1 MVASQ
6 PVMVP
11 GECLRA
17 ARRVLEAE
25 AEALKVAAARLDG
38 ALQTAVELILA
49 GSGKVMVTGLGKSGH
64 IARKIAATL
73 CSTGTPAVFLHPAE
87 ACHGDL
93 GIYCAG
99 DVTILISKNGSTAEL
114 VNLIPLLR
122 GFESSLIG
130 IVGNLSSPLARE
142 VDVVLDARVSRE
154 ADTLNLAPTC
164 SSTVALGLGDALAVA
179 LMQARRFAESDF
191 ARFHPAGQLGR
202 NLTQRVNTVMHPRA
216 QTAVVKPS
224 DPLRDVIIAMT
235 RCPLGAACVVDAD
248 DRLAGIITDGDIR
261 RSLQHYDD
269 IRQLTAAIVMTA
281 RPITISPEA
290 SLKEAAIL
298 MEERASQISVLPVLD
313 ERGVCL
319 GLFRIHDLYQG
330 SRRT

>member
-6 PVMVP
+6 PVMLP

-25 AEALKVAAARLDG
+25 AEALRVAAGRLDG
-38 ALQTAVELILA
+38 SLQSAVELILA
-49 GSGKVMVTGLGKSGH
+49 GSGRVVVTGMGKSGH

-114 VNLIPLLR
+114 LHLIPSLR
-122 GFESSLIG
+122 GLGSALIG
-130 IVGNLSSPLARE
+130 IVGNLNSPLARD

-154 ADTLNLAPTC
+154 ADTLDLAPTC

-179 LMQARRFAESDF
+179 LMQARRFAASDF
-191 ARFHPAGQLGR
+191 ARFHPDGQLGR
-202 NLTQRVNTVMHPRA
+202 NLTQRVKSVMHPRP
-216 QTAVVKPS
+216 QTAVVRRS
-224 DPLRDVIIAMT
+224 DPLRDVLIAMT
-235 RCPLGAACVVDAD
+235 RYPLGAACVMDAE

-261 RSLQHYDD
+261 RSLQHHDD
-269 IRQLTAAIVMTA
+269 IRELTAATVMTA
-281 RPITISPEA
+281 RPVTIGPEA
-290 SLKEAAIL
+290 SLREAAIL
-298 MEERASQISVLPVLD
+298 MEERPSQISVLPVLD
-313 ERGVCL
+313 ERGVFR
-319 GLFRIHDLYQG
+319 GLFRIHDLYKG
-330 SRRT
+330 SRRI